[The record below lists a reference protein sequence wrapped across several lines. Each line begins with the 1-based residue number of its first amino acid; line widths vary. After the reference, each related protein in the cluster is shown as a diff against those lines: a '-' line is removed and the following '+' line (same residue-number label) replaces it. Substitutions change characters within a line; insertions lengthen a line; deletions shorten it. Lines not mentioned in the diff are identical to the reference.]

1 MNAFTMWEEKIVFLN
16 GWFLYMDGNGNN
28 SIISHERARMLEL
41 GFQRYQ
47 ASMDV
52 NRGGAPYELAYPSR
66 GFTRKGN
73 EYVYEKFR
81 VDQLIVGKVNT
92 IPNILKIPENIGDIK
107 INSISNEAFK
117 NELTIEKVILHD
129 DVHTIGE
136 SAFEG
141 CKNLNDINLSN
152 KNIEIKKDAFK
163 DTSLFSKEVSYLNN
177 VLVRV
182 ESTFKGVLKVQ
193 DGTLGIADEALCNCA
208 EITHVDLPEGLVSIG
223 KSSFENCQGLVELSI
238 PESVQT
244 IGENAFSYCAKLEK
258 IKLPK
263 AMQKIGMAA
272 FSNCKNLSSITL
284 PEGIH
289 EIERAM
295 FYECNNL
302 FQINVPKTV
311 QRIWFNAFDGSGLLN
326 AYKNSNDNELYV
338 GDWLIHYKSDNIET
352 LIIKEGIIGI
362 SDMDW
367 YRTKKIKS
375 IKFPES
381 LKYIGSNVFNGA
393 LFNSVKLPKS
403 LLCIGQEAFRGSALR
418 EIVIPNTVKEIG
430 IWAFMDCENLETI
443 TIENSNTNIKWP
455 AITGRK
461 DKKSIVINAPPIST
475 ASKYCSEYG
484 QKNNLIF
491 KPLVAGFLK
500 KLLKK

>member
-16 GWFLYMDGNGNN
+16 GWFLYMDGKGNN

-41 GFQRYQ
+41 GYQRYQ

-52 NRGGAPYELAYPSR
+52 NRGGAPDELAYPSR

-81 VDQLIVGKVNT
+81 VDQLVVGKVNT
-92 IPNILKIPENIGDIK
+92 IPNILKIPETIVNIK
-107 INSISNEAFK
+107 INNISREAFK
-117 NELTIEKVILHD
+117 NELTIEKVVLHD
-129 DVHTIGE
+129 DIHTIGE

-141 CKNLNDINLSN
+141 CKNLNEINLSN

-193 DGTLGIADEALCNCA
+193 NGTLGIADEALCDCT
-208 EITHVDLPEGLVSIG
+208 EITKVDLPEGLLSIG
-223 KSSFENCQGLVELSI
+223 KSSFKNCKKLVELSI

-244 IGENAFSYCAKLEK
+244 IGENAFCDCVKLEN
-258 IKLPK
+258 IKLPQT
-263 AMQKIGMAA
+263 MQKIGMAA
-272 FSNCKNLSSITL
+272 FSNCENLSSITL
-284 PEGIH
+284 PEGIR

-295 FYECNNL
+295 FYKCNNL
-302 FQINVPKTV
+302 YQINVPKTV
-311 QRIWFNAFDGSGLLN
+311 QKIWFNAFDDSGLLN
-326 AYKNSNDNELYV
+326 AYKNSNDNELYI

-352 LIIKEGIIGI
+352 LIIKEGTIGI

-367 YRTKKIKS
+367 SRTKKIKS
-375 IKFPES
+375 VEFPES
-381 LKYIGSNVFNGA
+381 LKYIGSDAFNGA
-393 LFNSVKLPKS
+393 LFNSVNFPQNLIR
-403 LLCIGQEAFRGSALR
+403 IGQSAFRSTALR
-418 EIVIPNTVKEIG
+418 EIVIPKTVEDIG
-430 IWAFMDCENLETI
+430 TWAFMGCEKLESI
-443 TIENSNTNIKWP
+443 TIENANTRIDWT
-455 AITGRK
+455 AITGRR
-461 DKKSIVINAPPIST
+461 DKKPIVINAPAVST
-475 ASKYCSEYG
+475 AKELCLKCG

-491 KPLVAGFLK
+491 KPLAAGFFK
-500 KLLKK
+500 KLFKK